1 MEVIWTNMEGASEA
15 LWNAAGDAVNFVMT
29 TPLAQVGVIVGII
42 GIGCGL
48 ASRFLFAH

>member
-1 MEVIWTNMEGASEA
+1 MESLFTNMTQVSTV
-15 LWNAAGDAVNFVMT
+15 LWDAAGDAAAFIME